1 MKYFKQY
8 ALMAALAA
16 GVALSSNA
24 MASNAYEGY
33 QLYNTYCI
41 FCHGADGKGEG
52 PLAGKLGKD
61 VKPANLTDVSRMRK
75 RSDKDLFQI
84 IQGTADHA
92 KINGKM
98 PRWGLAIPGP
108 QIQSLVSYVRMLHDS
123 KEDVIGDPEAGR
135 KIYENTCSA
144 CHGVNGKGDGI
155 MTNVL
160 AMEPADHTDAD
171 KMGKMSNGKLLNVIT
186 NGTRGPKSFM
196 PAYKGSLSKDEINS
210 LVGYIRLLSY

>member
-1 MKYFKQY
+1 MKHFKQY
-8 ALMAALAA
+8 ALLAAMAA
-16 GVALSSNA
+16 GVVFSSNA
-24 MASNAYEGY
+24 AASNAYEGY

-41 FCHGADGKGEG
+41 FCHGADGKGDG
-52 PLAGKLGKD
+52 PLASKLGKT
-61 VKPANLTDVSRMRK
+61 KPANLTDASRMRK

-108 QIQSLVSYVRMLHDS
+108 QIQSLVSYVRMLHDA
-123 KEDVIGDPEAGR
+123 KEDVIGDPEVGK
-135 KIYENTCSA
+135 KIYMSTCSA
-144 CHGVNGKGDGI
+144 CHGPNGKGDGI

-160 AMEPADHTDAD
+160 PMEPADHTDSA

-196 PAYKGSLSKDEINS
+196 PGYRGSLSKDEINS

>member
-8 ALMAALAA
+8 ALMAAMVA
-16 GVALSSNA
+16 GVAMSSNA
-24 MASNAYEGY
+24 AASNAYEGY

-41 FCHGADGKGEG
+41 FCHGADGKGDG
-52 PLAGKLGKD
+52 PLANKLGKK
-61 VKPANLTDVSRMRK
+61 KPANLTDASRMRK
-75 RSDKDLFQI
+75 RTDKDLFQI

-108 QIQSLVSYVRMLHDS
+108 QINSLVSYVRMLHDS
-123 KEDVIGDPEAGR
+123 KEDVIGNPEAGR

-160 AMEPADHTDAD
+160 PMEPADHTDAA
-171 KMGKMSNGKLLNVIT
+171 KMAKLSNSKLLNVIT

-196 PAYKGSLSKDEINS
+196 PGYKGSLSRDEINS